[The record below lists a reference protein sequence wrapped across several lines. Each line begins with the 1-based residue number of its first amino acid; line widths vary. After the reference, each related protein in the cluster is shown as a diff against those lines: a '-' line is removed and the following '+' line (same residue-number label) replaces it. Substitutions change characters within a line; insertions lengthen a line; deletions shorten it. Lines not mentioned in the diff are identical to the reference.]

1 MTISIRSNSL
11 VKMKP
16 KVLYLHYHDAPYRNP
31 ALEILKHSNVFH
43 RFQVVT
49 MFPKDTGHSYWDLKY
64 DSGGDVILGKT
75 SNKGGRKW
83 HPKIRQ
89 LLKENTYN
97 VFVINGFYHYT
108 SLYLLYYAFTRRIP
122 AVFISDNV
130 AAEDWGFPKRMYE
143 CIKLKIL
150 KWICRAFWVPGRA
163 GAAYLQSFGAIRSE
177 AIYPG
182 AYVMDMPEIKK
193 AYSLSRDQRTE
204 LRSRYGFGAED
215 RVLLMAANFIENRQ
229 HTLLAEA
236 FVRVAEK
243 HNNLRLLLLGE
254 GPCHEQAKEIVRTA
268 GLESK
273 VVLPGGVPFD
283 KLPYAYAVSDLYI
296 HAGVEPYSTAVMY
309 AAYLGLPLCV
319 SNSVGA
325 VQDVLHDEQNGFVF
339 APGSVEELVRVLEK
353 SSQLSDDKLSSMAAK
368 SLEIAKF
375 YEPNWAATNLTA
387 SIRCTLNIS

>member
-1 MTISIRSNSL
+1 
-11 VKMKP
+11 
-16 KVLYLHYHDAPYRNP
+16 
-31 ALEILKHSNVFH
+31 
-43 RFQVVT
+43 
-49 MFPKDTGHSYWDLKY
+49 MFPKDTGHSYWGLRY
-64 DSGGDVILGKT
+64 DNSEDVLLGEM

-83 HPKIRQ
+83 QPKIRQ

-97 VFVINGFYHYT
+97 VLVINGFYHYT

-122 AVFISDNV
+122 AVFISDNI
-130 AAEDWGFPKRMYE
+130 AAEDWGYSKRIYE
-143 CIKLKIL
+143 CLKLRFL
-150 KWICRAFWVPGRA
+150 KRICHSFWVPGRA
-163 GAAYLQSFGAIRSE
+163 GAAYLQSFGTIRSE
-177 AIYPG
+177 AIFHG
-182 AYVMDMPEIKK
+182 AYVMDMIDIKK
-193 AYSLSRDQRTE
+193 AYLCSKDQRTE
-204 LRSRYGFGAED
+204 LRSQYGFRSED
-215 RVLLMAANFIENRQ
+215 RVLLMAANFTENRQ
-229 HTLLAEA
+229 HTLLVEA
-236 FVRVAEK
+236 FVRVAKK

-254 GPCHEQAKEIVRTA
+254 GPCHEQAKEVVRAA

-273 VVLPGGVPFD
+273 VVFPGGVPFD
-283 KLPYAYAVSDLYI
+283 KLPCAYAVSDFYI

-325 VQDVLHDEQNGFVF
+325 VEDVLHDEQNGFAFV
-339 APGSVEELVRVLEK
+339 PGSVEELVRVLEK